1 MVDAYPYKIKKYDH
15 MQPFCNILKEYLMKM
30 FENFQQGELPPFHLN
45 YGIIILLPKKENAIQ
60 IQ

>member
-1 MVDAYPYKIKKYDH
+1 